1 MKKSA
6 FPFAIFNTAPKPNT
20 GDLFWRSA
28 GRLTPHNFQKS
39 RRRITLCV
47 LVRSRHPPILHNS
60 IPYHSMRISPN
71 RILNAIQPRPASDV
85 SPVLYGFRRS
95 PTFSIPLRTSPNRVL
110 NRLPSLDLR
119 PISPASGV
127 FRRFPALWRGCVSV
141 RSCISILILLRQD

>member
-95 PTFSIPLRTSPNRVL
+95 PTFSIPLRISLFGNVSAFQSRECPPVEKSNRIKSGQKPSASPHDNQSE
-110 NRLPSLDLR
+110 PYSH
-119 PISPASGV
+119 
-127 FRRFPALWRGCVSV
+127 
-141 RSCISILILLRQD
+141 